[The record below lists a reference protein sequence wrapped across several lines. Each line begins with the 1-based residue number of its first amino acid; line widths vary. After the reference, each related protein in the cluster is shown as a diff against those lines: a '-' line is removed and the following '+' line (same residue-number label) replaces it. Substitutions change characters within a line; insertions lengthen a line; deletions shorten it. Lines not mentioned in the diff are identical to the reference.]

1 MALRYGGN
9 NGGKLAYMTPSST
22 SDSHFTDESS
32 DVESYHHSKLKQM
45 THVPQAPGPTTAF
58 PYEKQF
64 IQTHLMPMNHQQLDN
79 MPQTK
84 SSVGED
90 ISSSFVSSAT
100 ETDGEH

>member
-45 THVPQAPGPTTAF
+45 THVPQAPGATTAF
-58 PYEKQF
+58 PYEK
-64 IQTHLMPMNHQQLDN
+64 
-79 MPQTK
+79 
-84 SSVGED
+84 
-90 ISSSFVSSAT
+90 
-100 ETDGEH
+100 